1 MRKKIHVLL
10 FCFFMIANLSAC
22 KLDDPEYVDTLK
34 KDYGID
40 VFEETFLDIK
50 KDITDIK
57 DAAGI
62 LGDVN
67 EDDLSEEEIDDMM
80 DQRKK

>member
-1 MRKKIHVLL
+1 
-10 FCFFMIANLSAC
+10 MIANLSAC